1 MPRLTV
7 LTPESRR
14 VLTAFTFTVSMTLGG
29 LALGLAAI
37 AGAEPNS
44 EWDIGAY
51 DNCMSKTVRNA
62 EYCCVLSGG
71 SVTRDGGCVAPAA
84 VESGIGQTPGS
95 QQDPGARINEG
106 MMPAP
111 PTAFQLP
118 PA

>member
-1 MPRLTV
+1 MPCLTV
-7 LTPESRR
+7 LPPESRR
-14 VLTAFTFTVSMTLGG
+14 VLTAFTYTVSMTLGG

-44 EWDIGAY
+44 EWDIEAY

-71 SVTRDGGCVAPAA
+71 NVTRDGGCVAPAA
-84 VESGIGQTPGS
+84 VEAGTGQTPGS
-95 QQDPGARINEG
+95 QQDPGTKITEG
-106 MMPAP
+106 IMPAP